1 MAAMSRPAALIQLSS
16 EEKATLECWSRPG
29 RVEPRFRQ
37 RARMI
42 LLASE
47 GQSTEKIAQLLSTRP
62 TRVSQWRTRFAR
74 NRMAGLQDQP
84 RPGRVQKLRYKPNT
98 TERILQKIHEAPPD
112 GRSVW
117 TGSLLAQAL
126 GDVSEGKVWQV
137 LRQQKIS
144 LSQRKSWCVSTD
156 PEFVAKAVDIV
167 GLYLKPPQNAVV
179 LCVDEKPCI
188 QALERAQGWIRLP
201 NGKALSG
208 FSHEYTRHG
217 TTTLFAALEVATGLV
232 KASQFKRRRRREFL
246 DFMNEIVEIYGP
258 QEIHVVLDNLNTHK
272 PKEDRWLAQHPNV
285 HFHFTPT
292 HASWLNQVEIWFS
305 ILSRQ
310 ALRST
315 SFTSLGQLKEAIAA
329 FVEAYNPKAQPFE
342 WSKAE
347 VKQQPMR
354 HSIGFQH
361 K

>member
-1 MAAMSRPAALIQLSS
+1 MSRPAAVITLSP

-47 GQSTEKIAQLLSTRP
+47 GQSTEKIAHVLSTRP
-62 TRVSQWRTRFAR
+62 TRVSQWRTRFAK
-74 NRMAGLQDQP
+74 NRMAGLHDQA
-84 RPGRVQKLRYKPNT
+84 RPGRVEKLRYKSDT
-98 TERILQKIHEAPPD
+98 TRRILDKINERPPE
-112 GRSVW
+112 GRTAW
-117 TGSLLAQAL
+117 TGSLLAQVL

-144 LSQRKSWCVSTD
+144 LRQRKSWCVSTD
-156 PEFVAKAVDIV
+156 PEFVPKAADIV
-167 GLYLKPPQNAVV
+167 GLYLNPPQNAVV

-246 DFMNEIVEIYGP
+246 DFMNQIVEIYGER
-258 QEIHVVLDNLNTHK
+258 EIHVILDNLNTHK
-272 PKEDRWLAQHPNV
+272 PKEDRWLARHPHV

-315 SFTSLGQLKEAIAA
+315 SFASVRQLKEAIAA

-347 VKQQPMR
+347 VKQQPFNR
-354 HSIGFQH
+354 SVGFQQ

>member
-1 MAAMSRPAALIQLSS
+1 MSRPAALVALNP

-29 RVEPRFRQ
+29 RAEARFRQ

-42 LLASE
+42 LLAAE
-47 GQSTEKIAQLLSTRP
+47 GQSTEKIAAVLSTRP
-62 TRVSQWRTRFAR
+62 TRVSQWRTRFAKD
-74 NRMAGLQDQP
+74 RMAGLQDQA
-84 RPGRVQKLRYKPNT
+84 RPGRVEKLRYKADT
-98 TERILQKIHEAPPD
+98 TQRILTKINEAPPE
-112 GRSVW
+112 GRSAW
-117 TGSLLAQAL
+117 TGTLLAQTL

-156 PEFVAKAVDIV
+156 PEFVPKAADIV
-167 GLYLKPPQNAVV
+167 GLYLNPPQNAVV

-201 NGKALSG
+201 NGRALSG

-246 DFMNEIVEIYGP
+246 DFMNQIVERYGK

-272 PKEDRWLAQHPNV
+272 PKEDRWLARHPNV

-315 SFTSLGQLKEAIAA
+315 SFTSVGQLKDAIAA

-347 VKQQPMR
+347 VKQQPLSR
-354 HSIGFQH
+354 SVGFQS

>member
-1 MAAMSRPAALIQLSS
+1 MSRPAAIVELSP
-16 EEKATLECWSRPG
+16 EERATLECWSRPG
-29 RVEPRFRQ
+29 RVQPRFRQ

-42 LLASE
+42 LLAAD
-47 GQSTEKIAQLLSTRP
+47 GQPTEKIAQTLATRP

-74 NRMAGLQDQP
+74 DRMAGLQDQA
-84 RPGRVQKLRYKPNT
+84 RPGRAEKLRYKADT
-98 TERILQKIHEAPPD
+98 AQRILDKLNEAPPE

-126 GDVSEGKVWQV
+126 KDVSEGKVWQV

-144 LSQRKSWCVSTD
+144 LSRRKSWCVSTD
-156 PEFVAKAVDIV
+156 PEFVPKAADIV
-167 GLYLKPPQNAVV
+167 GLYLNPPQNAVV
-179 LCVDEKPCI
+179 LCIDEKPCI

-201 NGKALSG
+201 DGMALSG

-246 DFMNEIVEIYGP
+246 DFMNQIVEIYGQ

-272 PKEDRWLAQHPNV
+272 PKEDRWLAAHPNV

-310 ALRST
+310 ALRSA
-315 SFTSLGQLKEAIAA
+315 SFTSVHQLKEAIAA

-347 VKQQPMR
+347 VKQQPLR
-354 HSIGFQH
+354 RSIGFQS